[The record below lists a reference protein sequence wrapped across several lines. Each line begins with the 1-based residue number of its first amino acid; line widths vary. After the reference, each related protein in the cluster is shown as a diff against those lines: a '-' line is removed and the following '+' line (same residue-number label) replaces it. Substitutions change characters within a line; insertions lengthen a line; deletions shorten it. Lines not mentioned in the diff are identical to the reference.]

1 MERESF
7 VFYRSFYEA
16 AERLSDPTKRLDL
29 YEAVIR
35 YALDGE
41 AGTADETILMAL
53 ELCKNTIDKNNRR
66 YENAKKGGRPK
77 NEDEPPDEEKTDFQK
92 FWKIYPRKECKKA
105 SMAAFEKCDAD
116 LEDLISAVEQAIT
129 TDEWKKEDGHYI
141 PRAYN
146 FLKKEI
152 WTQYQL

>member
-53 ELCKNTIDKNNRR
+53 ELCKNTIDKHSQRKKKK
-66 YENAKKGGRPK
+66 KKGGRPK

-129 TDEWKKEDGHYI
+129 TDEWKKEDGRYI

>member
-66 YENAKKGGRPK
+66 YENAKNGGRPK

-129 TDEWKKEDGHYI
+129 TDEWKKEDGRYI